1 MELKKK
7 LTDYITQYDKN
18 GYTKKELI
26 EDILILFNVSIF
38 VCPACKGDNMTESN
52 KREVWCN
59 DCEKNFR
66 ENEC

>member
-1 MELKKK
+1 MELKEK
-7 LTDYITQYDKN
+7 LTNYITQYDKN

-38 VCPACKGDNMTESN
+38 VCPDCKGDNMQESN

-59 DCEKNFR
+59 DCKKNFK